1 MAKLEI
7 KNINVSKTVFEYDNY
22 REYLR
27 DYYMSAKARDKK
39 FSFRYFARI
48 GGFKSGNILKIVIDG
63 KINIVDETVEK
74 FCKALKLNRE
84 ESLFFTNLVH
94 FNQAQSTE
102 ERLKYSRE
110 LLRSLT
116 FRKMH
121 PLMEAQ
127 YRYFDCWYYPTV
139 RGLVNTEGFKEDL
152 NWIAKQIS
160 PQITP
165 GEVRK
170 AIDELL
176 QLQLLSRNETGKLVL
191 SSPTVTTSNAITSCS
206 LANYHREMMKKA
218 AESIDRFPREQRD
231 LSALTLTVSKENV
244 GVLKEMAEKFRQDVL
259 DVVSRGSALNAV
271 YQLNIYLFPVA
282 MTSEKEEPK

>member
-1 MAKLEI
+1 MSEAENKSA
-7 KNINVSKTVFEYDNY
+7 NVSKTVFEYDNY

-27 DYYMSAKARDKK
+27 DYYMAAKARDKK
-39 FSFRYFARI
+39 FSFRYFARV

-63 KINIVDETVEK
+63 KINIVDETAEK

-84 ESLFFTNLVH
+84 ESLFFRNLVH

-102 ERLKYSRE
+102 ERLRYSKE

-116 FRKMH
+116 FKKMY

-139 RGLVNTEGFKEDL
+139 RGLVNTEGFKEDP
-152 NWIAKQIS
+152 NWIAKRVNPQIS
-160 PQITP
+160 PA
-165 GEVRK
+165 EARK

-176 QLQLLSRNETGKLVL
+176 QLGLLSRNETGKLVL
-191 SSPTVTTSNAITSCS
+191 SNPTVTTSNAITSSS
-206 LANYHREMMKKA
+206 LANYHREMMNKA
-218 AESIDRFPREQRD
+218 AESIDRFPRELRD
-231 LSALTLTVSKENV
+231 LSALTLTVSKDSV
-244 GVLKEMAEKFRQDVL
+244 GVLKEMSEKFRRDIL
-259 DVVSRGSALNAV
+259 EVVSRDSAMNSV

-282 MTSEKEEPK
+282 MTSEEEESK